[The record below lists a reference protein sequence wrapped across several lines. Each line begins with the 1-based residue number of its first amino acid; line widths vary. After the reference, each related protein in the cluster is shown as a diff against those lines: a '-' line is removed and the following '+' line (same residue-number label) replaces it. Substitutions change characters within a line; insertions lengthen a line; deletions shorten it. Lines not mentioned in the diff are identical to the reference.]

1 MALSDDVESI
11 SAVVSATRATVVLIE
26 DEALFAKAV
35 IRRLSKSGFNC
46 IHAATLAAAA
56 ECLVSREPDLVLL
69 DMRLPDGSGLDFLQR
84 LRETSD
90 VPVIVMTAYGEVED
104 AVTAMKH
111 AASDYLNKPLDL
123 DELQINIEKVLAAS
137 AINRQLEYSKA
148 REGNRPDVA
157 GMLGESSQICLI
169 REQVK
174 KIAGLVNIGTVPPTV
189 LLTGETG
196 SGKDVAARMLH
207 RCSGRRSR
215 PFVHV
220 DCAALPNDLIE
231 AELFGH
237 VKGAFT
243 NAVNER
249 TGLIEAAEDGIVFL
263 DEIGEIPLELQAKL
277 LAVLERRSLRRIG
290 SSHERR
296 TTAWFIAATNRS
308 VDEMVASGTLRSDL
322 YFRLKVLTIE
332 LPPLRLRNGDAVIL
346 ARHFAKEVG
355 RRYGMGE
362 IELSDAAERRINQYS
377 WPGNVRE
384 LNHVLERAVLLS
396 GTGTLDDSALG
407 LDGNTPS
414 ESVTPPIFDEMTL
427 EEMEKLMIERALE
440 ASAENVSE
448 AARRLGITRMAMR
461 YRMQKYGLHSTGG

>member
-1 MALSDDVESI
+1 
-11 SAVVSATRATVVLIE
+11 
-26 DEALFAKAV
+26 
-35 IRRLSKSGFNC
+35 
-46 IHAATLAAAA
+46 
-56 ECLVSREPDLVLL
+56 
-69 DMRLPDGSGLDFLQR
+69 MRLPDGSGLDFLQR

-220 DCAALPNDLIE
+220 DCAALPKDLIE

-414 ESVTPPIFDEMTL
+414 ESVAPPIFEEMTL

-461 YRMQKYGLHSTGG
+461 YRMQKYGLHSAGG

>member
-174 KIAGLVNIGTVPPTV
+174 KIAGLVNIDTVPPTV

-414 ESVTPPIFDEMTL
+414 ESDTPPIFDEMTL

-461 YRMQKYGLHSTGG
+461 YRMQKYGLHSAGG